1 MKTLKKI
8 TIIIGFFII
17 YLLICHFEITLSI
30 ITSTIVSI
38 GLKIFDI
45 LYSFLYEYLLLMYRG
60 LKL

>member
-17 YLLICHFEITLSI
+17 YLLICHFKITLSI

-38 GLKIFDI
+38 ELKIFDI